1 MCFLYTLTSLVWR
14 VVFEGVKGWL
24 LLTQAVFCKRND
36 GIKSIHL
43 SDGKLS
49 NHFVILVGTQCA
61 LIQFGTCCKWAA
73 PGMCMLP
80 WLVNLQ
86 EKKIVSR
93 KKCYGDVKEI

>member
-1 MCFLYTLTSLVWR
+1 MAFANTSWFFFGGGGF
-14 VVFEGVKGWL
+14 VF
-24 LLTQAVFCKRND
+24 KRND

-43 SDGKLS
+43 SDEKLS